1 MLDGCVRLAVTD
13 TGSGVPADLAGQL
26 FVPFQRLGAEF
37 SAVEGTGIGLALS
50 KRLVEAM
57 DGRIGYRPEPG
68 GGSTFWNDLPSA
80 EAPAEWSPAAAA
92 PAPAASPATR
102 GASSVPQVEDNPPNP
117 RPLEYLLA
125 TPPPVASQPHP
136 SGQPAHDTA
145 P

>member
-68 GGSTFWNDLPSA
+68 GGSKFWIDLANA
-80 EAPAEWSPAAAA
+80 EARAEWSAASGT

-102 GASSVPQVEDNPPNP
+102 RGYSVLPEDNNPPNL
-117 RPLEYLLA
+117 RTTAYLLA
-125 TPPPVASQPHP
+125 TMTRVDLPSPPS
-136 SGQPAHDTA
+136 
-145 P
+145 